1 MARVLLV
8 DDSDITRAVVA
19 RILQRAGHETVLA
32 TDGAQG
38 ALMAIQSRPDIVV
51 SDLEMPM
58 LDGCQLARLLKSDPA
73 TRHLPVVILTSHQEA
88 RSRYWSLTTGVDAYV
103 IKDSDPQD
111 LLATV
116 SRLLNGSGAVTIQPV
131 ADHAEDPMGV
141 LVRVVKALDASLLE
155 ATLSNAV
162 LADAGSADSLEHAV
176 RAVLGT
182 LTQVVDADALAVAFA
197 DKGDITCFASLPR
210 QLAPPAGWQLASA
223 LADGLGP
230 HRDEDLTL
238 NLLGSEV
245 ADGGVLSLD
254 ALVTL
259 PLPSREASAILGI
272 VPRSPRDYTRLTAP
286 LLEKVVPQVA
296 LALDNARLADRLRE
310 MSARDGLTRL
320 LNHRTIFERLG
331 EEVDRASRYGG
342 SLSVALADIDH
353 FKRVNDDHGHTVG
366 DTVLRVVAAALRSNL
381 RTCDALGRYGGEEFL
396 AVLPSTD
403 LAGAVRVAER
413 MRRLLVRTRVPGA
426 GSTGKIRVTA
436 SFGVAALCDLPVGS
450 RVEQLVDLADRRLY
464 AAKHRGR
471 NRVVA
476 DDGE

>member
-32 TDGAQG
+32 SDGAQG
-38 ALMAIQSRPDIVV
+38 ALMAIQNRPDIVV

-58 LDGCQLARLLKSDPA
+58 LDGCQLARMLKSDPA

-88 RSRYWSLTTGVDAYV
+88 RSRYWSLKTGVDAYV
-103 IKDSDPQD
+103 IKESDPEE
-111 LLATV
+111 LIATV
-116 SRLLNGSGAVTIQPV
+116 NRLLNGSGPVTIEPI
-131 ADHAEDPMGV
+131 ADHPEDPMGV

-155 ATLSNAV
+155 ATLSNAI
-162 LADAGSADSLEHAV
+162 LADAGGAESLEHAV

-182 LTQVVDADALAVAFA
+182 LAQVVDAEALGVAFA
-197 DKGDITCFASLPR
+197 DKCEVTCLASLPR
-210 QLAPPAGWQLASA
+210 PLAPPAGWLLASA
-223 LADGLGP
+223 LADRLGP
-230 HRDEDLTL
+230 HRDEDVTLT
-238 NLLGSEV
+238 LLGSEV
-245 ADGGVLSLD
+245 ADGSALSLD
-254 ALVTL
+254 ALVAL

-272 VPRSPRDYTRLTAP
+272 VPRSPRDYARLTAP
-286 LLEKVVPQVA
+286 LVEKVVPHVA

-331 EEVDRASRYGG
+331 EEVDRAARYGG
-342 SLSVALADIDH
+342 SLAVALADIDH
-353 FKRVNDDHGHTVG
+353 FKRVNDAHGHTVG
-366 DTVLRVVAAALRSNL
+366 DTVLRVVAAALRTNL

-403 LAGAVRVAER
+403 VAGAVRVAER
-413 MRRLLVRTRVPGA
+413 MRRLLSRARVPGG
-426 GSTGKIRVTA
+426 GSIGRIRVTA
-436 SFGVAALCDLPVGS
+436 SFGVACLGELPVGS
-450 RVEQLVDLADRRLY
+450 RVEQLIDLADRRLY
-464 AAKHRGR
+464 LAKHRGR

-476 DDGE
+476 DDD